1 MRTIIALL
9 LLAFATPAA
18 EAALFAPDG
27 AGGPGGD
34 PCSLVVAVRHA
45 EKDLTPGT
53 PDPGLTEAGQARARA
68 LSDALAGAHVGAVVV
83 SPTRRA
89 RDTAAPIAER
99 SKVAP
104 HAVPLE
110 GGLETHVAALVKAVR
125 AEAGKT
131 VLVVGHSN
139 TVPALLR
146 ALGVDAGGD
155 LAENA
160 YGDLF
165 LVTLCETGPPRLV
178 RATFGSPASTE
189 RASSRPNPSR
199 AATPRS
205 APSEA
210 TRAGRPG
217 TPAPPGSTG

>member
-9 LLAFATPAA
+9 LLALATPAA

-68 LSDALAGAHVGAVVV
+68 LSDALAGAHVGAIVV

-99 SKVAP
+99 SRVAP

-131 VLVVGHSN
+131 VLVVGH
-139 TVPALLR
+139 P
-146 ALGVDAGGD
+146 
-155 LAENA
+155 
-160 YGDLF
+160 
-165 LVTLCETGPPRLV
+165 TLCPAAAGPGGNATATCRETPT
-178 RATFGSPASTE
+178 AT
-189 RASSRPNPSR
+189 SS
-199 AATPRS
+199 
-205 APSEA
+205 
-210 TRAGRPG
+210 
-217 TPAPPGSTG
+217 